1 MLISQDVK
9 LDFDDV
15 LIVPQRTTLES
26 RKDVVLERNFKF
38 YHSPRVWTGIPI
50 VCSNMVPLTSK
61 KMAVKL
67 AQLKIIT
74 ALHKYYNSDELV
86 DIINSAGIDYAWISI
101 GKSYEDIKKLKL
113 VADKIGHNP
122 NIVIDVPNGY
132 MESFVRFCKDVRG
145 TFPDSIIVAGNVTTP
160 EICEELIIHGGI
172 DICKIQIGPGQFCET
187 RIVTGVGYGTFSCI
201 NECGHAA
208 HGLKTETGR
217 LGLIMSDGGCRTSG
231 DVCKGMCG
239 GADFIMLGSM
249 FAGTEECEG
258 EWEYE
263 YKCFITDQNLEY
275 NTSTPIENIDQTW
288 WQPNDPGYSTEHKKK
303 YLTFYGMSSHHAQ
316 KKHGEGKKYYR
327 ASEGKVEKVKYK
339 GPVEDVVQEIL
350 GGLRSCGTYIGAKY
364 LKDFNKCAKFIKI
377 NRK

>member
-1 MLISQDVK
+1 MLISQDIK

-26 RKDVVLERNFKF
+26 RSEVVLERNFRF
-38 YHSPRVWTGIPI
+38 YHSPRVWNGIPI

-61 KMAVKL
+61 NMAV
-67 AQLKIIT
+67 QLSKFKMIT
-74 ALHKYYNSDELV
+74 ALHKYYSADELV
-86 DIINSAGIDYAWISI
+86 DIINEAGIDYAWVSI
-101 GKSYEDIKKLKL
+101 GKSYDDVDKLKEVTKRL
-113 VADKIGHNP
+113 GQSP

-132 MESFVRFCKDVRG
+132 MESFVKFCKTVRE
-145 TFPDSIIVAGNVTTP
+145 TFIDSIICAGNVTTA
-160 EICEELIIHGGI
+160 EICEELIIHGGV

-187 RIVTGVGYGTFSCI
+187 RIVTGVGYGTFSCV
-201 NECGHAA
+201 NECGHAT
-208 HGLKTETGR
+208 HGLKTDTGR

-231 DVCKGMCG
+231 DVCKAICS
-239 GADFIMLGSM
+239 GADFVMIGGL

-263 YKCFITDQNLEY
+263 YQGHLNK
-275 NTSTPIENIDQTW
+275 NIDKYKQINW
-288 WQPNDPGYSTEHKKK
+288 WQPNDPGYSTNKRKK

-316 KKHGEGKKYYR
+316 QKHGNGKKNYR
-327 ASEGKVEKVKYK
+327 ASEGKVEKVLYK
-339 GPVEDVVQEIL
+339 GPVENIVQEIL

-364 LKDFNKCAKFIKI
+364 LKDFNRCAKFVRV

>member
-1 MLISQDVK
+1 MLVSQEVK

-26 RKDVVLERNFKF
+26 RKEVVLERNFKF
-38 YHSPRVWTGIPI
+38 YHSPRIWNGIPI

-61 KMAVKL
+61 KMAIKL
-67 AQLKIIT
+67 AQFKIVT
-74 ALHKYYNSDELV
+74 ALHKYYSSHELV

-101 GKSYEDIKKLKL
+101 GKSYEDISKLQIVAKKLGK
-113 VADKIGHNP
+113 NP

-132 MESFVRFCKDVRG
+132 MESFVKFCKGVRD
-145 TFPDSIIVAGNVTTP
+145 TFKDSIIVAGNVTTA
-160 EICEELIIHGGI
+160 EICEELIIHGGV
-172 DICKIQIGPGQFCET
+172 DVCKIQIGPGQFCET
-187 RIVTGVGYGTFSCI
+187 RMVTGVGYGTFSCI

-208 HGLKTETGR
+208 HGLKTDTGR

-231 DVCKGMCG
+231 DICKGMCG

-263 YKCFITDQNLEY
+263 YLRTMKDY
-275 NTSTPIENIDQTW
+275 NGSTSYEW
-288 WQPNDPGYSTEHKKK
+288 CQPFDPGDGKSTKRKT

-316 KKHGEGKKYYR
+316 EKHGEGKKDYR
-327 ASEGKVEKVKYK
+327 ASEGRVEKVKYK
-339 GPVEDVVQEIL
+339 GLVENVVQEIL

-364 LKDFNKCAKFIKI
+364 LKDFNKCAKFVKI